1 MDGESRRRSVLV
13 PIFIIS
19 KDIQSY
25 EISPGMKTLLPFT
38 REEGGLY
45 NNKRITINFN
55 YLYGRL
61 TDDKDTAIPRCRQYQ

>member
-1 MDGESRRRSVLV
+1 
-13 PIFIIS
+13 
-19 KDIQSY
+19 
-25 EISPGMKTLLPFT
+25 MKTLLPFT